1 MTNELEL
8 DHLFI
13 CVQPEAPE
21 AELLKEF
28 GLIEGR
34 RRSHPGQGTTNVCFL
49 FQNAYLELLWLCNA
63 QESQSPIVRPM
74 GLWERCRWRETQ
86 ACPFGI
92 AFRRVASDS
101 LELPFT
107 TWNYYAPF
115 LPSGNAI
122 AIANNSNNLAE
133 PLIFMSPTFQ
143 NPLTESLPLIH
154 QIEVNTITGL
164 SVTLPGEG
172 AFSVEIAKLI
182 ELGLVKFS
190 RGDRYHL
197 EIEFD
202 NGKKDKLKRFDPIL
216 PLSIRW

>member
-1 MTNELEL
+1 MQLKL

-21 AELLKEF
+21 AEHIKEF

-34 RRSHPGQGTTNVCFL
+34 RRPHPGQGTTNVCFF

-63 QESQSPIVRPM
+63 EESKSPIVRPT

-101 LELPFT
+101 LELPFS

-115 LPSGNAI
+115 LQSGSAI
-122 AIANNSNNLAE
+122 AI
-133 PLIFMSPTFQ
+133 I
-143 NPLTESLPLIH
+143 
-154 QIEVNTITGL
+154 
-164 SVTLPGEG
+164 
-172 AFSVEIAKLI
+172 
-182 ELGLVKFS
+182 
-190 RGDRYHL
+190 
-197 EIEFD
+197 
-202 NGKKDKLKRFDPIL
+202 
-216 PLSIRW
+216 